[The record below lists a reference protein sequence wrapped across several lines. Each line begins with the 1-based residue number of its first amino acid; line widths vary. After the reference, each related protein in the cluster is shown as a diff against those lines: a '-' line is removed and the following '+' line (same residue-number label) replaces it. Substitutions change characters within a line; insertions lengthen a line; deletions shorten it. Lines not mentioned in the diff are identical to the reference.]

1 MMFWQP
7 RKLAAT
13 ELAQDFAVT
22 AQAFADTFIQYLAA
36 EVVGDDST
44 ILSHR
49 RLETCA
55 AVWASIEATFLS
67 SALGEEDRAKV
78 VPLVREALVPN
89 WRKYRSGE
97 VDFIAR
103 VIDRSRE
110 YLGHYDPSSQ
120 LKTAMGLMN
129 ELLASIDRPAAEL
142 LPVRTLTALL
152 AHRMLA
158 DLRRLN
164 EIKAGHQIE

>member
-1 MMFWQP
+1 MFWQP

-13 ELAQDFAVT
+13 ELARDFAVT

-36 EVVGDDST
+36 EAVGDDSMV
-44 ILSHR
+44 LSR
-49 RLETCA
+49 RRQETCA

-67 SALGEEDRAKV
+67 SALGAQERGKV
-78 VPLVREALVPN
+78 LPLVREALVPN
-89 WRKYRSGE
+89 WSKYRSDE
-97 VDFIAR
+97 FDFTSR
-103 VIDRSRE
+103 VLERAGE
-110 YLGHYDPSSQ
+110 YLAYYDQHSQ
-120 LKTAMGLMN
+120 LKTATGILS
-129 ELLASIDRPAAEL
+129 ELVASIDRPAAEL

-164 EIKAGHQIE
+164 DIKAGHQIE